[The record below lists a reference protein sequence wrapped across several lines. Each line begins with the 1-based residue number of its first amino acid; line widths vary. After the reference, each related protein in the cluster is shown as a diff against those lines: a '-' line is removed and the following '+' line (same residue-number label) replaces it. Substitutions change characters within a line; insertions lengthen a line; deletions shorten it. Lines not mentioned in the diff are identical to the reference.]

1 MPDFTAQLTRTC
13 KRCLGELSASALAC
27 PRCHALVHAE
37 QLEQYS
43 AEARAF
49 EEKGEYMRARELWQM
64 SLPLLPPDAKQVV
77 WIRDH
82 IRELEVKASTAP
94 PPSGMSKWGKEL
106 GALGLLGFALFKFK
120 SVIFA
125 LFKLKFLASLAS
137 FVAVYWALYGMK
149 FGVGFAVSILIH
161 EMGHY
166 IDIKR
171 RGLPAEMPVF
181 LPGLGAYVKWQALG
195 VSNATRA
202 AISLAGP
209 LAGWLAALACLGLW
223 WKTGEGFW
231 AALARTGAWLNVLN
245 LIPVWVLD
253 GGQAAVALTR
263 TERALILVGAVSLW
277 WGLGESV
284 FILVALGA
292 GYRLF
297 TKDAAV
303 EPNYGITAYY
313 LALMG
318 VLGLVMW
325 AVPAATLAST
335 RQ

>member
-1 MPDFTAQLTRTC
+1 M
-13 KRCLGELSASALAC
+13 GEVSPGALVC

-37 QLEQYS
+37 QLELYA
-43 AEARAF
+43 AEARAL
-49 EEKGEYMRARELWQM
+49 EEKGEYMRAREQWM
-64 SLPLLPPDAKQVV
+64 MGLPLLPPEAKQSA

-82 IRELEVKASTAP
+82 VRDLETTARTAP
-94 PPSGMSKWGKEL
+94 PPSSASKWGAQLATL
-106 GALGLLGFALFKFK
+106 GVIGFALFKFK
-120 SVIFA
+120 GLIFA
-125 LFKLKFLASLAS
+125 VFKLKFLASLAS
-137 FVAVYWALYGMK
+137 FVAVYWALYGVK

-195 VSNATRA
+195 VTNTTRA

-223 WKTGEGFW
+223 WKTGQDFW
-231 AALARTGAWLNVLN
+231 GALARTGAWLNVLN

-253 GGQAAVALTR
+253 GGQAATALTR
-263 TERALILVGAVSLW
+263 AERAMLLVAAVGLW

-284 FILVALGA
+284 FFLVALGA

-297 TKDAAV
+297 TKDQAL
-303 EPNYGITAYY
+303 EPSYGITAYY
-313 LALMG
+313 LVLMALLG
-318 VLGLVMW
+318 VVMW
-325 AVPAATLAST
+325 TIPPTGLAAAA
-335 RQ
+335 Q

>member
-1 MPDFTAQLTRTC
+1 MSDLSFQLQRTC
-13 KRCLGELSASALAC
+13 KRCLGELSPIALVC
-27 PRCHALVHAE
+27 PRCHALVHADK
-37 QLEQYS
+37 LEQYS
-43 AEARAF
+43 AEARGF
-49 EEKGEYMRARELWQM
+49 EEKGESMRARELWQM
-64 SLPLLPPDAKQVV
+64 SLQLLPPEAKQTA

-82 IRELEVKASTAP
+82 IRELEVTASSAP
-94 PPSGMSKWGKEL
+94 PPSGMSKWGKQV
-106 GALGLLGFALFKFK
+106 ATLGLIGFFLFKFK

-125 LFKLKFLASLAS
+125 VFKLKFLGSLVS
-137 FVAVYWALYGMK
+137 FVAVYWALYGLK
-149 FGVGFAVSILIH
+149 FGVGFAISILIH

-181 LPGLGAYVKWQALG
+181 LPGLGAYVKWNALG

-209 LAGWLAALACLGLW
+209 LAGWLAAMACLAMW

-253 GGQAAVALTR
+253 GGQASAALTR
-263 TERALILVGAVSLW
+263 TERAVLLVAALGLW
-277 WGLGESV
+277 WGFGEGV
-284 FILVALGA
+284 FFLVALGA

-297 TKDAAV
+297 TKDSAL

-313 LALMG
+313 LALM
-318 VLGLVMW
+318 VILGLVMW
-325 AVPAATLAST
+325 TVPVANLAST
-335 RQ
+335 R

>member
-1 MPDFTAQLTRTC
+1 M
-13 KRCLGELSASALAC
+13 
-27 PRCHALVHAE
+27 
-37 QLEQYS
+37 EQYA

-49 EEKGEYMRARELWQM
+49 EEKGEYMRAREPWQM
-64 SLPLLPPDAKQVV
+64 SLPLLPPESKQAA
-77 WIRDH
+77 WIRGH
-82 IRELEVKASTAP
+82 LLELEQSARTAP
-94 PPSGMSKWGKEL
+94 PLSDRSKWGKQL
-106 GALGLLGFALFKFK
+106 AALGLVGFFLFKFK

-137 FVAVYWALYGMK
+137 FVAVYWALYGVK

-209 LAGWLAALACLGLW
+209 LAGWLAAMACLGMW
-223 WKTGEGFW
+223 WKTGEEFW
-231 AALARTGAWLNVLN
+231 GALARTGAWLNVLN

-263 TERALILVGAVSLW
+263 AERAMLLVAALGLW

-284 FILVALGA
+284 FVLIALGA

-297 TKDAAV
+297 TKDAAA

-313 LALMG
+313 LVLM
-318 VLGLVMW
+318 VILGLVMW
-325 AVPAATLAST
+325 TVPVGSIAAVG
-335 RQ
+335 R